1 MNKISDKFI
10 PYITLL
16 SGLSI
21 SAVAIY
27 YSVTGL
33 IAIFPAAALAIV
45 IMGVTLEIGK
55 LVATVWLKQNWVHS
69 PYWIKAPLL
78 LFVFILML
86 ITSMGIFGFLSK
98 AHSDQSLVSGDVQS
112 KVAIYDEKIKAARE
126 NIESDRTQ
134 LRQMDEAVE
143 QVMARSTTE
152 SGAERSNI
160 IRRNQQRDRNALAQD
175 IEANQKIIVSLNDE
189 SAPLRA
195 DLRKVEADVGPIKY
209 IAAFFYN
216 TSDQTILEKAVTWV
230 ILILITVFDPLA
242 VMLLL
247 ASQYSF
253 QKFSEQQESNEY
265 TPDPYVAD
273 VGEKPTAYEQD
284 NVPLSLDAKSKFE
297 DNTPLSASEP
307 DLENN
312 NLYVQ
317 NEEQNQS
324 NLWTNTTTGQIITQE
339 QYLEAAKNR
348 SGV

>member
-1 MNKISDKFI
+1 MKVSFNEKLIA
-10 PYITLL
+10 YLTLV

-55 LVATVWLKQNWVHS
+55 LVATAWLKQNWVDS
-69 PYWIKAPLL
+69 PYWIKAPLS

-86 ITSMGIFGFLSK
+86 VTSMGIFGFLSK

-112 KVAIYDEKIKAARE
+112 KIAIYDEKIKIARE
-126 NIESDRTQ
+126 NIESDRKQ

-152 SGAERSNI
+152 SGADKSNA
-160 IRRNQQRDRNALAQD
+160 IRKSQQHDRNTMAQD
-175 IEANQKIIVSLNDE
+175 IEAQQKIIVSLNDE
-189 SAPLRA
+189 SAPIRA

-230 ILILITVFDPLA
+230 ILVLILVFDPLA

-247 ASQYSF
+247 ASQFSF
-253 QKFSEQQESNEY
+253 QNFREKQESNEY

-273 VGEKPTAYEQD
+273 VGEKPAAYEQD
-284 NVPLSLDAKSKFE
+284 DGPLSDDQIEQIKTNNL
-297 DNTPLSASEP
+297 
-307 DLENN
+307 DLESP

-317 NEEQNQS
+317 NEEQKES
-324 NLWTNTTTGQIITQE
+324 NLWTSSTGTITQE
-339 QYLEAAKNR
+339 EYLDKIKDLQQK
-348 SGV
+348 